1 VKIIGDRSWLVAR
14 GWVYSHFQELLCTG
28 ARCELKFIRSL
39 NFDSTILK
47 YFQSTIHYPLSTIH
61 YPLSTIHYPL
71 PLLIAAGLDYLI
83 GDPWGW
89 LHPVQ
94 VMGWAIDLSQQI
106 ALKYCH
112 QPSSRRLA
120 GVVLCWG
127 LILGTGG
134 VSWLIIY
141 ACQLL
146 HPALSIVVQSIA
158 LASCFAGRSLRRA
171 AEDVL
176 AAVEAEDLDLARS
189 KLSMY
194 VGRDTET
201 LTIPEI
207 DRAILETVTENAI
220 DGAIAPL
227 FYAIV
232 GIFFPGVG
240 AVPVAMAYKAAST
253 LDSMVGYRREPYAD
267 LGWCSA
273 KSEDILTWLPCRLAV
288 LTVSLISGKPLTVW
302 RLCWRDAIHDPSPNS
317 GWSECAYAAALGVQV
332 GGINYYR
339 GQIQSKPLLGDAIQ
353 PITPAIIQQ
362 ALKLTRDSL
371 LLWLGLGAIG
381 WKLFTGLN

>member
-1 VKIIGDRSWLVAR
+1 VS
-14 GWVYSHFQELLCTG
+14 
-28 ARCELKFIRSL
+28 
-39 NFDSTILK
+39 
-47 YFQSTIHYPLSTIH
+47 
-61 YPLSTIHYPL
+61 L
-71 PLLIAAGLDYLI
+71 PLFPIPYSLSPLFIAASLDYLI

-94 VMGWAIDLSQQI
+94 AIGWAIDRFTTT
-106 ALKYCH
+106 ALKYLDR
-112 QPSSRRLA
+112 PLARRLA

-134 VSWLIIY
+134 VTWLLIY
-141 ACQLL
+141 GCDWL
-146 HPALSIVVQSIA
+146 HPLLGLAVRSIL
-158 LASCFAGRSLRRA
+158 LASCLAGKSLRRA

-176 AAVEAEDLDLARS
+176 AAIAADDLDLARS
-189 KLSMY
+189 QLRMY
-194 VGRDTET
+194 VGRDTDR

-207 DRAILETVTENAI
+207 NRAVLETVTENAI

-232 GIFFPGVG
+232 GIFIPIVG
-240 AVPVAMAYKAAST
+240 AVPLAMAYKAAST

-288 LTVSLISGKPLTVW
+288 LTLSIISGKPLTVW
-302 RLCWRDAIHDPSPNS
+302 RLCWRDARQDPSPNS
-317 GWSECAYAAALGVQV
+317 GWSECAYAAALGVRV

-339 GQIQSKPLLGDAIQ
+339 GEVQHKPLLGDDLQ
-353 PITPAIIQQ
+353 PITAEIIQQ
-362 ALKLTRDSL
+362 ALNLTRYSL
-371 LLWLGLGAIG
+371 LCWLGLLAIVQI
-381 WKLFTGLN
+381 LQT

>member
-1 VKIIGDRSWLVAR
+1 M
-14 GWVYSHFQELLCTG
+14 QPLL
-28 ARCELKFIRSL
+28 L
-39 NFDSTILK
+39 
-47 YFQSTIHYPLSTIH
+47 
-61 YPLSTIHYPL
+61 PL
-71 PLLIAAGLDYLI
+71 PFTLFSLLIAAYLDYLI

-94 VMGWAIDLSQQI
+94 VMGWAIDRYTKI
-106 ALKYCH
+106 TLKYLH
-112 QPSSRRLA
+112 APYLRRLA
-120 GVVLCWG
+120 GVGLFWG
-127 LILGTGG
+127 LILGVGG
-134 VSWLIIY
+134 ISWVVIY
-141 ACQLL
+141 GCDRV
-146 HPALSIVVQSIA
+146 HPVFGIVIQSIA
-158 LASCFAGRSLRRA
+158 LASCFAGKSLRRA

-176 AAVEAEDLDLARS
+176 VAIEAEDLELARS

-194 VGRDTET
+194 VGRDTDK

-220 DGAIAPL
+220 DGVMAPL

-232 GIFFPGVG
+232 GTFIPTVG
-240 AVPVAMAYKAAST
+240 AVPLAMAYKAAST

-267 LGWCSA
+267 LGWFSA

-288 LTVSLISGKPLTVW
+288 LTLSIISGKFFTVW

-339 GQIQSKPLLGDAIQ
+339 GQIQHKPLLGDDLN
-353 PITPAIIQQ
+353 PITSDTIDR
-362 ALKLTRDSL
+362 ALNLTRYSFF
-371 LLWLGLGAIG
+371 LWLVLTAICWKVLG
-381 WKLFTGLN
+381 